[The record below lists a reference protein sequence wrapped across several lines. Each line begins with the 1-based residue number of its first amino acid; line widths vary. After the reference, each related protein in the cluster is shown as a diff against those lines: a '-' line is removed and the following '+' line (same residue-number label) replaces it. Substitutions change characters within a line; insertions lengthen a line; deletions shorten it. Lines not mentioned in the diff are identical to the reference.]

1 MMASSVRAVGGCAA
15 DASGDGAVGVIL
27 VLMGMPGAGKGTQA
41 RLITERFGWP
51 QVSTGDMLRE
61 IATEETERG
70 RMVRETQ
77 RAGQLVSD
85 EILAEILRERTSRA
99 DCQRGYI
106 LDGYPRTAAQAA
118 FLDELAR
125 AQGKRVIVINIA
137 VSRDSLVKRL
147 AGRRSCPQC
156 GEIYNMYL
164 KPPREDET
172 CDRCGVPL
180 VRRADDVPEAIEKR
194 YEVYREKTAPLV
206 DYYRQ
211 HAAFFEVD
219 GERPVEE
226 IFHHIE
232 AIVNTAV
239 ADDPR

>member
-1 MMASSVRAVGGCAA
+1 MMAFSVRAVGVCAA
-15 DASGDGAVGVIL
+15 GASGEGAVGVIL

-41 RLITERFGWP
+41 RLIAKRFGWP
-51 QVSTGDMLRE
+51 QVSTGDLLRE
-61 IATEETERG
+61 IAAEETERG
-70 RMVRETQ
+70 RLVRETQ

-85 EILAEILRERTSRA
+85 EILAEILRERTSRE
-99 DCQRGYI
+99 DCQRGYV
-106 LDGYPRTAAQAA
+106 LDGYPRTVTQAA

-156 GEIYNMYL
+156 GEIYNLHL
-164 KPPREDET
+164 KPPREDER
-172 CDRCGVPL
+172 CDHCGVPL

-211 HAAFFEVD
+211 HAVFFEVD
-219 GERPVEE
+219 GERPIEE
-226 IFHHIE
+226 IFQRIG
-232 AIVNTAV
+232 AIVSAAM